1 MKKLFALT
9 LMMSMAAASWG
20 VDKEPGISGDYLEV
34 RSCDVYTGPC
44 VANGEMGLRGKE
56 GILVWSIREGSW
68 NGTPLAGLSVI
79 AALRADDTLGDQRY
93 NVRSG
98 PAVLVVDD
106 QATTEQRDA
115 LVEFARSMAGKL
127 IREVADVQV
136 RPIEATL
143 GTCSNSGCAS
153 VKAGELVEVTT
164 RCLGSKDHLCGN
176 EETYYPPLT
185 TVNGGQTAFTEL
197 AKFKGEGLDVTWE
210 LTGYRSAFLA
220 SFTR

>member
-1 MKKLFALT
+1 MKKSIALGLILSFAAT
-9 LMMSMAAASWG
+9 SWP
-20 VDKEPGISGDYLEV
+20 VNAEPSISGDYLEV
-34 RSCDVYTGPC
+34 RSCDVFTGPC

-68 NGTPLAGLSVI
+68 KGTPLAGLSVI
-79 AALRADDTLGDQRY
+79 AALHTDDTLGDQRY
-93 NVRSG
+93 NARSG

-115 LVEFARSMAGKL
+115 LIDFAQAMAGKL

-136 RPIEATL
+136 RPIVATL
-143 GTCSNSGCAS
+143 GTCSKSGCAS

-164 RCLGSKDHLCGN
+164 RCLGAKDHLCGN
-176 EETYYPPLT
+176 EEVYYPPLT
-185 TVNGGQTAFTEL
+185 TVNGAQTAFTEL

-220 SFTR
+220 SFSR